1 MANTTLCGLQ
11 YTLHIC
17 VWYRYI
23 VYSTL
28 CTLLVYILKI
38 KVSFIYKK
46 NKRLT
51 YHSQTS
57 FLKLTFFIHCCAFC
71 LWWLVTAY
79 DGLTVVFACLQLH
92 VDKRVEQLREKK
104 TDVSACFSVVTT
116 KSMTND
122 HGQRQQPFCM
132 LSNSKVP
139 SDGTTDQQYKNI
151 LHFIKNFNFN
161 FTKTK
166 NCCPPSVCLMKEGR
180 KDSSTQVE
188 IEEHFP
194 FFFFADATQT
204 SLYILLQDTW
214 QKLKLIFFVIM
225 ILGLQWFEINVV
237 ECYNWCCICNDV
249 KEVRLGAFETI
260 YWTELSS
267 QKSSKITLKTFLVL
281 FATFMMT

>member
-92 VDKRVEQLREKK
+92 VDKRVEQLREKNRCVCMFFCSNNQKHDQWPWSK
-104 TDVSACFSVVTT
+104 TAALLYVVKF
-116 KSMTND
+116 KSTIWRD
-122 HGQRQQPFCM
+122 HWP
-132 LSNSKVP
+132 
-139 SDGTTDQQYKNI
+139 
-151 LHFIKNFNFN
+151 
-161 FTKTK
+161 
-166 NCCPPSVCLMKEGR
+166 
-180 KDSSTQVE
+180 
-188 IEEHFP
+188 
-194 FFFFADATQT
+194 
-204 SLYILLQDTW
+204 
-214 QKLKLIFFVIM
+214 
-225 ILGLQWFEINVV
+225 
-237 ECYNWCCICNDV
+237 
-249 KEVRLGAFETI
+249 TI
-260 YWTELSS
+260 
-267 QKSSKITLKTFLVL
+267 
-281 FATFMMT
+281 